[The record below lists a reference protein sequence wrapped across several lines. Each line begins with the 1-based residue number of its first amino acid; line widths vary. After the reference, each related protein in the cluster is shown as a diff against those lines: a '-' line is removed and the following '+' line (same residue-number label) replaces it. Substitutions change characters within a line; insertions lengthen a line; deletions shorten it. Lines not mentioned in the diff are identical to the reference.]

1 MELKVGD
8 KVEFTKSDL
17 QDGDIVTYRDGDR
30 RVVIEK
36 ETSLRGIKD
45 YMYVELSV
53 YKEDLNRIG
62 SDTDKDIVK
71 VERPVKYETVFER
84 KEEILDKAEKRYLS
98 NVIRPFRDKVESIQ
112 KLETSEKRKEYLF
125 ILLNCEENEEV
136 ITLPYFKANTMY
148 KGMNTNKEY
157 SLEELGL

>member
-1 MELKVGD
+1 MEFKVGD